1 MVAWGVGV
9 GSMTPRYPERRR
21 ANPWANARLGA
32 SSLGYSRDMGPSES
46 AAARDETVA
55 GIAFCLI
62 LAAAVAA
69 WIAARRVMLA
79 PRRPAPAS

>member
-1 MVAWGVGV
+1 
-9 GSMTPRYPERRR
+9 
-21 ANPWANARLGA
+21 
-32 SSLGYSRDMGPSES
+32 MGPSES

-55 GIAFCLI
+55 GIALCLI
-62 LAAAVAA
+62 LAAVVAA

>member
-1 MVAWGVGV
+1 
-9 GSMTPRYPERRR
+9 
-21 ANPWANARLGA
+21 
-32 SSLGYSRDMGPSES
+32 MGPSES